1 MLPPRAA
8 AAPETWQKR
17 DCTDGNGHHRYVRCS
32 VTPERWRSDYRVVPS
47 VVQSD
52 DGGVRTL
59 ASWVVEQG
67 RAGAEQI

>member
-1 MLPPRAA
+1 M
-8 AAPETWQKR
+8 
-17 DCTDGNGHHRYVRCS
+17 RCS